1 MNPAP
6 PASTTPA
13 SFNTGNNS
21 GVLANAARPASR
33 ATRNM
38 PTKLSPLPAAATAAS
53 AVSRTTVRMV
63 PSIGFNTA
71 SYEATLAAFNAAATS
86 GALAT
91 PPATPRNL
99 LTIPRITWLRI
110 TPLFPRAP
118 INDPWA
124 MASHVPPMS
133 TAAPSSS
140 FTTASRVR
148 AMLVPVSPS
157 GTGYTFR
164 RLMPSMWAR
173 SVVRNVIRVSRRA
186 SAPRDS
192 SMGINKSYRFTP
204 ALDPFHTLKLSP
216 QSLFL

>member
-13 SFNTGNNS
+13 SFSTGNNS
-21 GVLANAARPASR
+21 GVLANASRPASR

-38 PTKLSPLPAAATAAS
+38 RSKLPPLEAAATAAS

-63 PSIGFNTA
+63 PSTGFNTA
-71 SYEATLAAFNAAATS
+71 SYEATLALFNASANCA
-86 GALAT
+86 GLAS
-91 PPATPRNL
+91 PPSTPRNL
-99 LTIPRITWLRI
+99 ATSPRITWLKI

-124 MASHVPPMS
+124 MASQVPPMS
-133 TAAPSSS
+133 ADAPSSS
-140 FTTASRVR
+140 FTTASKVR

-173 SVVRNVIRVSRRA
+173 KVLRNVIRVSRRA
-186 SAPRDS
+186 SAPIDS
-192 SMGINKSYRFTP
+192 SMGINKSYRFV
-204 ALDPFHTLKLSP
+204 AN
-216 QSLFL
+216 

>member
-1 MNPAP
+1 MFTKFSPRE
-6 PASTTPA
+6 
-13 SFNTGNNS
+13 
-21 GVLANAARPASR
+21 AA
-33 ATRNM
+33 T
-38 PTKLSPLPAAATAAS
+38 TAAS

-71 SYEATLAAFNAAATS
+71 SYEATLALFNASANS
-86 GALAT
+86 GAPAA
-91 PPATPRNL
+91 PPAAPRNL
-99 LTIPRITWLRI
+99 ATSPRITWLKI

-118 INDPWA
+118 ISDPWA

-140 FTTASRVR
+140 FTTASKVR

-186 SAPRDS
+186 SAPIDS
-192 SMGINKSYRFTP
+192 SMGINKSYRF
-204 ALDPFHTLKLSP
+204 ASSLDPFHTLKLSS
-216 QSLFL
+216 QCLFL